1 VETVDYIWM
10 NGEFVEWEDATV
22 HVLTHALHYGYG
34 VFEGIRCYE
43 TSDGRAAVFRLTDH
57 MRRLERSAKIHLIDL
72 PYSVGELVD
81 ATKATIERNAIK
93 ECYIR
98 PIAFSGYGN
107 MGLNPAGSKIDV
119 SIAIWG
125 WGTYLG
131 EEGVEHGVR
140 AKVSSFKRLD
150 ANILPP
156 ASKACGN
163 YVNSILAKTEAVK
176 AGYDEAI
183 LLNHAGFVTDG
194 SGENIF
200 VVNDGVLVTPPTS
213 EGPLEGITRDSV
225 MQIARDLG
233 YEVREERLVRSDL
246 YLADEAFFTGTAAE
260 VVPIKEVDDRTI
272 GEPGPITKKI
282 QETFF
287 ASLRGD
293 VERYRGWLEYV

>member
-1 VETVDYIWM
+1 MDTVDYIWK
-10 NGEFVEWEDATV
+10 NGELVEWEDATV
-22 HVLTHALHYGYG
+22 HVLTHALHYGFG

-43 TSDGRAAVFRLTDH
+43 TSDGRAAVFRLSDH

-72 PYSVGELVD
+72 PYSVGDLVE
-81 ATKATIERNAIK
+81 ATKTTIERNGIK

-107 MGLNPAGSKIDV
+107 MGLNPAGSEIDV
-119 SIAIWG
+119 AIAIWG

-140 AKVSSFKRLD
+140 AKISSFKRLD

-200 VVNDGVLVTPPTS
+200 IVDDGVLITPPTS
-213 EGPLEGITRDSV
+213 EGPLDGITRDSV

-260 VVPIKEVDDRTI
+260 VVPIKEVDDRRI